1 MKEVYWKRK
10 HYMINNIRNLHTIH
24 IHIVLGRHDRYRIY
38 IIHCIVI
45 GLNQPMATASFLG
58 RLPPS
63 LLDTEGIQKGI
74 QKGYRRDEGIQ
85 KGYRRTDNT
94 MPKKKKKT

>member
-63 LLDTEGIQKGI
+63 LLDTEGIQKDRQYNAQNEKKDLKTDSDI
-74 QKGYRRDEGIQ
+74 Q
-85 KGYRRTDNT
+85 NT
-94 MPKKKKKT
+94 TQNKY

>member
-38 IIHCIVI
+38 IMHCIVI

-63 LLDTEGIQKGI
+63 LLDTEGIQKG
-74 QKGYRRDEGIQ
+74 YRRDTEGIQ

>member
-1 MKEVYWKRK
+1 
-10 HYMINNIRNLHTIH
+10 
-24 IHIVLGRHDRYRIY
+24 
-38 IIHCIVI
+38 
-45 GLNQPMATASFLG
+45 MATASFLG

>member
-1 MKEVYWKRK
+1 M
-10 HYMINNIRNLHTIH
+10 
-24 IHIVLGRHDRYRIY
+24 
-38 IIHCIVI
+38 HCIVI

-63 LLDTEGIQKGI
+63 LLDTEGIQKG
-74 QKGYRRDEGIQ
+74 YRRDTEGIQ

-94 MPKKKKKT
+94 MPKKKKKKEHNQNNIVSKLFKSYSLYSNICSQRPF